1 MKQPPQMQEKPSPS
15 LFGRNWNL
23 ICVYGCLLWIVF
35 ATVVFWGT
43 LDNMDFDGAT
53 KEAYKPYETLI
64 GVAVYMALAAM
75 PVGFVL
81 GLFGCFSR
89 PLCRR
94 LQFLLPTAT
103 LFLVLALFV
112 GWQVNLSLNFGSET
126 PPTVEVT
133 DEKLTI
139 SGKN

>member
-1 MKQPPQMQEKPSPS
+1 MKQPTQTQEKPLPS

-35 ATVVFWGT
+35 ATIVFWGT

-53 KEAYKPYETLI
+53 REAYKTYETLI
-64 GVAVYMALAAM
+64 GVAVYIALAAV
-75 PVGFVL
+75 PIGFIL

-89 PLCRR
+89 PLGRR
-94 LQFLLPTAT
+94 LQFLLPTIT

-112 GWQVNLSLNFGSET
+112 GWQVNLSLSFGSGM

-133 DEKLTI
+133 DEHH
-139 SGKN
+139 

>member
-1 MKQPPQMQEKPSPS
+1 MKPPTQTQEKPLPS

-35 ATVVFWGT
+35 ATVIFGGT

-64 GVAVYMALAAM
+64 GVVVCIASAAM

-89 PLCRR
+89 PLSRR
-94 LQFLLPTAT
+94 LQFLLPTIT

-112 GWQVNLSLNFGSET
+112 GWQVNLSLSFGSGT
-126 PPTVEVT
+126 PPTIEVT
-133 DEKLTI
+133 DENHLI
-139 SGKN
+139 E

>member
-1 MKQPPQMQEKPSPS
+1 MKQPTQTQEKPLPS

-35 ATVVFWGT
+35 AAVVFWGT

-53 KEAYKPYETLI
+53 KEAYKPYETSI
-64 GVAVYMALAAM
+64 GVAVYIALVAM

-89 PLCRR
+89 PLGRR
-94 LQFLLPTAT
+94 LQFLLPTII
-103 LFLVLALFV
+103 LFLALALFV
-112 GWQVNLSLNFGSET
+112 GWQVNLSLNFGSK
-126 PPTVEVT
+126 PPVAVEVYPGPMRN
-133 DEKLTI
+133 L
-139 SGKN
+139 S